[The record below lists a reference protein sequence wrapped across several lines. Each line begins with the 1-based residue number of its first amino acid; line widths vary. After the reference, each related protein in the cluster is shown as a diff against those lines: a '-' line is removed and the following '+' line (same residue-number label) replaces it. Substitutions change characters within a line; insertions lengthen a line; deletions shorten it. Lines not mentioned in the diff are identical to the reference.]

1 MLQDIGIKTHIVCK
15 IDASAAQG
23 IALRRGLG
31 RIKHIEVTQL
41 WIQDKV
47 ANGEIKIKKV
57 GTKENLSDALT
68 KGLSSQDIMWHME
81 STQQFVCELTSSEF
95 M

>member
-1 MLQDIGIKTHIVCK
+1 MLQEIGIKTSLVCK

-31 RIKHIEVTQL
+31 RVKHIEVTQL
-41 WIQDKV
+41 WLQDKV
-47 ANGEIKIKKV
+47 AEGKIKIKKV

-68 KGLSSQDIMWHME
+68 KGLPAGDIMWHME
-81 STQQFVCELTSSEF
+81 STKQFVCELTSSEF

>member
-1 MLQDIGIKTHIVCK
+1 MLQEIGIKTQIVCK

-47 ANGEIKIKKV
+47 SNGEIKIKKV

-68 KGLSSQDIMWHME
+68 KGLSSQDIAWHME
-81 STQQFVCELTSSEF
+81 NTNQVLCEVFVDDI